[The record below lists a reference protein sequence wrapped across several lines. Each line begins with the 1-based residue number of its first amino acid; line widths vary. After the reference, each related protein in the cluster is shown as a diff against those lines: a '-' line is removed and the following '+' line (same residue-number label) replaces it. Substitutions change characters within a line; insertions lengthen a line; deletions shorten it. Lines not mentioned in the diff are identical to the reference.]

1 MSTES
6 WSASRPTEVHR
17 ERGEA
22 QGGPPPGVLAVVFTA
37 LFLAGLVLST
47 VLAGG
52 EPFPSPFG
60 DTAGIVAWF
69 RAHPDAVQ
77 VSGALQFAAAIPLA
91 IYAATVSARLHRL
104 GVRAPGAT
112 IALAGG
118 LLASGFLACCGL
130 IGWTLSRTE
139 VLELPQLVR
148 ALQYLAFATGGPGHV
163 VTLGLLVAGI
173 AVPGLL
179 AGLLPRTL
187 ALTGLALAAVAE
199 LSTLTLLLD
208 GAALLLPLARFTC
221 LGWLIAAGFL
231 LPRHRA
237 HARATARRG
246 SSGGPARTGVT
257 TSTADTTGDSVGHS
271 HEEV

>member
-1 MSTES
+1 MSAETRT
-6 WSASRPTEVHR
+6 RPAEAPR
-17 ERGEA
+17 KEA
-22 QGGPPPGVLAVVFTA
+22 QGGPPPGVLAVVFTG

-60 DTAGIVAWF
+60 GTGATAEIVAWF
-69 RAHPDAVQ
+69 RAHSDAVRI
-77 VSGALQFAAAIPLA
+77 SGALQFAASVPLA
-91 IYAATVSARLHRL
+91 VYAATVSARLHRL

-118 LLASGFLACCGL
+118 LLAAGFLALCGL
-130 IGWTLSRTE
+130 VSWTLSRTE
-139 VLELPQLVR
+139 VLELPSLVR
-148 ALQYLAFATGGPGHV
+148 ALQYLAFGTGGPGHV

-179 AGLLPRTL
+179 AGLLPRAL
-187 ALTGLALAAVAE
+187 AVTGLVLAAVAE
-199 LSTLTLLLD
+199 LSTLTLLFD

-231 LPRHRA
+231 LPR
-237 HARATARRG
+237 RRT
-246 SSGGPARTGVT
+246 RKE
-257 TSTADTTGDSVGHS
+257 H
-271 HEEV
+271 